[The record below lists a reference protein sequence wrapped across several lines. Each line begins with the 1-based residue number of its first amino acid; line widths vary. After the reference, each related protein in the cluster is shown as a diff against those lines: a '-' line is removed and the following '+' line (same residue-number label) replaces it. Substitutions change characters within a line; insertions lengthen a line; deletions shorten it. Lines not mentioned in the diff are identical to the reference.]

1 MLLTKLL
8 QKDYTKNS
16 DGYQL
21 KLPLNLETIIPDNDS
36 VRLLSQF
43 VEAMDLTDLYS
54 TYERINSV
62 SPRTLLKIV
71 LYSYMNGD
79 YSSRS
84 MELNCKRDINF
95 MFHFLKGKS
104 KENVLYA
111 PCKGKVVPLSEV
123 PDPTFSEKILGDGFA
138 VIPSEGKIY
147 APTDGEIAMVFDT
160 LHAITLTSS
169 SGAEILIHIGLD
181 TVTLKGAPFTAHVA
195 AGDQVKKGDL
205 LMDVD
210 LDKITGAGLNTV
222 TPVLICNTDD
232 YEKISLKKEGE
243 VSLDEAV
250 LSIS

>member
-1 MLLTKLL
+1 MILSLAC
-8 QKDYTKNS
+8 D
-16 DGYQL
+16 
-21 KLPLNLETIIPDNDS
+21 TILILSQEALFCYPHHF
-36 VRLLSQF
+36 RLL
-43 VEAMDLTDLYS
+43 YS
-54 TYERINSV
+54 PQHSWGIR
-62 SPRTLLKIV
+62 L
-71 LYSYMNGD
+71 
-79 YSSRS
+79 
-84 MELNCKRDINF
+84 F
-95 MFHFLKGKS
+95 
-104 KENVLYA
+104 
-111 PCKGKVVPLSEV
+111 
-123 PDPTFSEKILGDGFA
+123 
-138 VIPSEGKIY
+138 IY

-169 SGAEILIHIGLD
+169 SGTEILIHIGLD